1 MRLTNPRKEHMNQI
15 DQKHLPGTS
24 VPRTATRL
32 AEATVAFSPD
42 EVDTIIA
49 SLDARLER
57 GERIFKTS
65 GVVDP
70 DWSKTAVEVY
80 ELLDRL
86 ETIRSSSTK
95 AIDAWRGGTAQ

>member
-1 MRLTNPRKEHMNQI
+1 MRLTNPRKEHMNH
-15 DQKHLPGTS
+15 KHLPGTRG
-24 VPRTATRL
+24 PRTATRL

-57 GERIFKTS
+57 GERIFKAS

-70 DWSKTAVEVY
+70 DWSKSAVEVY

-95 AIDAWRGGTAQ
+95 AIAAWRGGTAQ

>member
-1 MRLTNPRKEHMNQI
+1 MP
-15 DQKHLPGTS
+15 
-24 VPRTATRL
+24 RL
-32 AEATVAFSPD
+32 AEAAVAFAPD
-42 EVDTIIA
+42 GVDKIIA
-49 SLDARLER
+49 SLDARLE
-57 GERIFKTS
+57 GGGRIFKTS

-95 AIDAWRGGTAQ
+95 AIAAWRGGTAQ

>member
-1 MRLTNPRKEHMNQI
+1 MRLTNPRKEHMN
-15 DQKHLPGTS
+15 HSTLA
-24 VPRTATRL
+24 PRTATRL
-32 AEATVAFSPD
+32 AEATVALSSD
-42 EVDTIIA
+42 EVDLLIA

-57 GERIFKTS
+57 GERIFKAS

-70 DWSKTAVEVY
+70 DWSKSAVEVY

-95 AIDAWRGGTAQ
+95 AIAAWRGGTAQ

>member
-1 MRLTNPRKEHMNQI
+1 MRLTNPRKEHMNH
-15 DQKHLPGTS
+15 KHLPGTR
-24 VPRTATRL
+24 VARTATRL

-70 DWSKTAVEVY
+70 DWSKSAVEVY

-86 ETIRSSSTK
+86 ETIRASSTK
-95 AIDAWRGGTAQ
+95 AIAAWRGGTAQ